1 MGYTFRVMNAPIDP
15 DTTVTFRRYL
25 EETGNAVFLTGA
37 GISTESGIPD
47 FRSPGGLY
55 SDPANANVFDID
67 SFLAD
72 PSIFYRFWARF
83 LPVLERA
90 QPNPAHRAIARLQD
104 SRPVT
109 VVTQNIDDL
118 HQRAGSRTVWSVHG
132 TIASSR
138 CLKCGAR
145 TGTSELLPTIRR
157 GEVPVHTCGGV
168 FKPEVTFFGEGLA
181 ELDWLNSQQA
191 IREADLLCLVGTSLT
206 VFPAAQLPDFRRPD
220 CRLMI
225 VNRDPTPLD
234 GEADLVIRGSAGE
247 VFGDWGIG
255 NRE

>member
-1 MGYTFRVMNAPIDP
+1 MNADLDP
-15 DTTVTFRRYL
+15 ETARTFLGYL
-25 EETGNAVFLTGA
+25 EEPGGAVFLTGA

-55 SDPANANVFDID
+55 SDPANADVFDIS

-90 QPNPAHRAIARLQD
+90 GPNPAHRAIARLQD
-104 SRPVT
+104 TRPVT

-118 HQRAGSRTVWSVHG
+118 HQRAGSRTVWCVHG

-145 TGTSELLPTIRR
+145 TETTELLPVIRR
-157 GEVPVHTCGGV
+157 GEVPVHSCGGV
-168 FKPEVTFFGEGLA
+168 FKPEVTFFGEALP
-181 ELDWLNSQQA
+181 ELDWTNSQRA
-191 IREADLLCLVGTSLT
+191 IREADLLCLIGTSLT
-206 VFPAAQLPDFRRPD
+206 VYPAAQLPDFRRPD
-220 CRLMI
+220 CRLVI

-247 VFGDWGIG
+247 VFRGMGIG
-255 NRE
+255 E

>member
-1 MGYTFRVMNAPIDP
+1 MNAAIDP
-15 DTTVTFRRYL
+15 EAAKILRGYL
-25 EETGNAVFLTGA
+25 RETGGAVFMTGA

-83 LPVLERA
+83 LPVLEQAR
-90 QPNPAHRAIARLQD
+90 PNPAHRAIARLQD
-104 SRPVT
+104 SRKVT

-118 HQRAGSRTVWSVHG
+118 HQQAGSRTVWSVHG

-145 TGTSELLPTIRR
+145 TRTAELLPFIRR
-157 GEVPVHTCGGV
+157 GEVPGHSCGGV
-168 FKPEVTFFGEGLA
+168 FKPEVTFFGEALP
-181 ELDWLNSQQA
+181 ELDWTSSQRA
-191 IREADLLCLVGTSLT
+191 IREADLLCLIGTSLT
-206 VFPAAQLPDFRRPD
+206 VFPAARLPAFRRPD
-220 CRLMI
+220 CRLVI

-234 GEADLVIRGSAGE
+234 GEADLVIRESAGE
-247 VFGDWGIG
+247 VFGEWGMG
-255 NRE
+255 NGEGPVLI